1 MDPALELYRKDLVV
15 ESGRKLDKARM
26 IRFDER
32 TGYFASTDLGRTASH
47 FYIKYNTIEVNA
59 AHAHM
64 FTLFTAEVHG
74 ASHTHTH
81 THTQT
86 HTHSSAV
93 GLDTLVL
100 GGCVR
105 PCIYAQLAL
114 ISIKLHPAGSVDES
128 VTYR

>member
-15 ESGRKLDKARM
+15 ETGRKLDKARM

-74 ASHTHTH
+74 ASHTLRHTH
-81 THTQT
+81 TL
-86 HTHSSAV
+86 THSSAV

>member
-59 AHAHM
+59 LRRP
-64 FTLFTAEVHG
+64 TR
-74 ASHTHTH
+74 S
-81 THTQT
+81 
-86 HTHSSAV
+86 
-93 GLDTLVL
+93 L
-100 GGCVR
+100 GSLQR
-105 PCIYAQLAL
+105 SMEPCITHCHRLC
-114 ISIKLHPAGSVDES
+114 IM
-128 VTYR
+128 